1 MIRQKNRVPASALE
15 PELANAAIRA
25 LRGSYEDLNTV
36 LFGGA
41 LKAPSFALGG
51 SRSRLGCWDPWL
63 RTIEISEPLLLE
75 RGWSAAIG
83 VLEHEMAHQFVHEQ
97 LGGEHEP
104 PHGPLFR
111 KVCEERGI
119 DARAA
124 GEPASGGAAHP
135 VLDRIRKLLSLA
147 QSPNPHEAQ
156 SAARMAQRLMLRH
169 NIDQLGAERSDGY
182 TSRRLGRSTGRTTEA
197 ERLLGS
203 ILQDHFFVDVIW
215 VHSYRPADGVHG
227 RIMEV
232 CGRRE
237 NVEIADYVFSFVTG
251 TADRLWHEHRSRNR
265 IRGNANRRAYLAGVM
280 AGFRDQL
287 AQQKQSQVEQGLVW
301 LGDPDLDRYFE
312 RRHPRISTRSHF
324 EGGHDATREHG
335 RRAGRS
341 IVLQHGVES
350 SAQTGAR
357 RQLGSGSA
365 RG

>member
-1 MIRQKNRVPASALE
+1 MGGRTKRGPSSALE
-15 PELANAAIRA
+15 PDLANATIRA
-25 LRGSYEDLNTV
+25 LRGSYAELNAT

-41 LKAPSFALGG
+41 LKPPSFGLGR
-51 SRSRLGCWDPWL
+51 SRSRLGCWDPRL

-75 RGWSAAIG
+75 RGWSAAIA

-97 LGGEHEP
+97 LGGDEP
-104 PHGPLFR
+104 AHGPLFR

-124 GEPASGGAAHP
+124 AEPESSGASHP

-147 QSPNPHEAQ
+147 QSANPHEAQ
-156 SAARMAQRLMLRH
+156 SAARTAQRLMLRH
-169 NIDQLGAERSDGY
+169 NIDQLGTERCDGY
-182 TSRRLGRSTGRTTEA
+182 ASRRLGRTTGRTTEA
-197 ERLLGS
+197 ERLLGT

-215 VHSYRPADGVHG
+215 VHGYRPADGMHG
-227 RIMEV
+227 RVMEV

-237 NVEIADYVFSFVTG
+237 NVEIADYVFNFVTG
-251 TADRLWHEHRSRNR
+251 TADRLWREHK
-265 IRGNANRRAYLAGVM
+265 RGNGIQGNADRRTYLAGVM

-287 AQQKQSQVEQGLVW
+287 DQQKERQVEHGLVW

-312 RRHPRISTRSHF
+312 RRHPLVSTQSFF
-324 EGGHDATREHG
+324 EGVHDATREHG
-335 RRAGRS
+335 RRDGLS
-341 IVLQHGVES
+341 IVLHRGVES

-357 RQLGSGSA
+357 RQLGAGSR